1 MSQDKMSLGHNVTGQ
16 NVTRTKCHMDKM
28 SHGQNVIGQNV
39 AGQNFTD
46 KLLEKCHYVDSL
58 FHPPL
63 CLFYQ
68 AAFSI

>member
-46 KLLEKCHYVDSL
+46 KLLEKCHYVGLRDTKAKETVL
-58 FHPPL
+58 HL
-63 CLFYQ
+63 AL
-68 AAFSI
+68 